1 MEMFREKARMIELSL
16 IEEWVE
22 VKPGSWIWLKAYV
35 ERECNDE
42 DVEIGSCK
50 IQSLIQEWS

>member
-42 DVEIGSCK
+42 DVEIGS
-50 IQSLIQEWS
+50 